1 MPPRGKKYE
10 NMSPQQRGAFNRKV
24 KREIK
29 ERDKPGRLFLP
40 EEWRKWRKMGYRPE
54 QIDYDM
60 CHVFR

>member
-1 MPPRGKKYE
+1 MPPRGKPYHRMTPGQK
-10 NMSPQQRGAFNRKV
+10 SWLTRQIKQ
-24 KREIK
+24 EIK

-40 EEWRKWRKMGYRPE
+40 TCWRKYRLEGYLPD